1 MWHQILIY
9 HDDAA
14 TTLGDMVKDIL
25 GFSPFFEPFPSIPER
40 LFEAHLRPRVHLVPR
55 FPPNECTWKREIGS

>member
-9 HDDAA
+9 HDDAT

-40 LFEAHLRPRVHLVPR
+40 LFEAQSTSCATVP
-55 FPPNECTWKREIGS
+55 TQ